1 MPKLPRRAALRI
13 DMPFED
19 AVRHILKAG
28 PMPKSEAK
36 PNGKKAPKVRPKVT
50 T

>member
-1 MPKLPRRAALRI
+1 MTKKRLERMKI

-28 PMPKSEAK
+28 PMPKALRPKSKRRKLK
-36 PNGKKAPKVRPKVT
+36 PNAKAR
-50 T
+50 